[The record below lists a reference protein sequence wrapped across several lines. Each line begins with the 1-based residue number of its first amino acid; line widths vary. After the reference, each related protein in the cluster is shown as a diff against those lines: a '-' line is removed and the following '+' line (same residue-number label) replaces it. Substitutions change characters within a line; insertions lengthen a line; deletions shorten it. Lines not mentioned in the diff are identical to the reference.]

1 MITLPAYPK
10 EIELYTPPPPLPF
23 CDNFQKY
30 NGTIFW
36 GLLPIEIEEKILKM
50 VVNMNQKDIKDE
62 FTFLYRVVHWET
74 DEWENGYREIVRDLH
89 KKWDNIKN
97 KRIREREGL
106 KELRTYGMSKLN
118 RSMAITENCKELSYV
133 GNTAHRRILSYM
145 EDYDCDLLSGDKI
158 NRMRGGE
165 IVEILPH
172 RCNFPTNWRFQRSGN
187 WKLNWENSTVESR
200 RRDKLN
206 ERTNSKLIMFI
217 NKYSTLTDLKTYIKD
232 NLHKNQIKHHFGGLS
247 KYKNDN
253 KNELIKKIYSFN
265 EDKYKWVVKK

>member
-50 VVNMNQKDIKDE
+50 VVNINQKDIKDE
-62 FTFLYRVVHWET
+62 FTFLYRYVNWET
-74 DEWENGYREIVRDLH
+74 EEWQNGYREIVRDLH
-89 KKWDNIKN
+89 KKLSKSYSDRRMVNN
-97 KRIREREGL
+97 KIHLGI
-106 KELRTYGMSKLN
+106 TKLN
-118 RSMAITENCKELSYV
+118 RTLSITENSKPFSYNNKCIHQKFLNWKHDMV
-133 GNTAHRRILSYM
+133 WGS
-145 EDYDCDLLSGDKI
+145 LLSGDKMEGHSI
-158 NRMRGGE
+158 GGGSKLQLSWKCERPIAWRFERGG
-165 IVEILPH
+165 
-172 RCNFPTNWRFQRSGN
+172 ND
-187 WKLNWENSTVESR
+187 KLNYENSTVEDR
-200 RRDKLN
+200 RRDRLN
-206 ERTNSKLIMFI
+206 MYSNSKLVMSI
-217 NKYSTLTDLKTYIKD
+217 NMNSTLTDLKTYIKD